1 MAAGHG
7 NTPAAWTA
15 VGIAMLGF
23 VVGSVALLQVPTQM
37 TLLWI
42 GIIIA
47 VVAIGVGYYS
57 FHGTLQTKAT
67 ELSPTARGTAVAL
80 FAFSLFLGQGLGA
93 AAMGTT
99 DWCWKKPRPP

>member
-15 VGIAMLGF
+15 VAVAMLGF
-23 VVGSVALLQVPTQM
+23 VVGSIALLRTPAQM

-47 VVAIGVGYYS
+47 VI
-57 FHGTLQTKAT
+57 
-67 ELSPTARGTAVAL
+67 
-80 FAFSLFLGQGLGA
+80 AFPLFLVLSKLGLNSSEH
-93 AAMGTT
+93 
-99 DWCWKKPRPP
+99 

>member
-15 VGIAMLGF
+15 VSVAMLGF
-23 VVGSVALLQVPTQM
+23 VVGSVALLQVPTQR

-47 VVAIGVGYYS
+47 VVAFPLYLVLAKLG
-57 FHGTLQTKAT
+57 FAT
-67 ELSPTARGTAVAL
+67 SEH
-80 FAFSLFLGQGLGA
+80 
-93 AAMGTT
+93 
-99 DWCWKKPRPP
+99 

>member
-15 VGIAMLGF
+15 VAIAMLGF

-47 VVAIGVGYYS
+47 VVA
-57 FHGTLQTKAT
+57 F
-67 ELSPTARGTAVAL
+67 P
-80 FAFSLFLGQGLGA
+80 LFLVLSKLGLNA
-93 AAMGTT
+93 S
-99 DWCWKKPRPP
+99 DH

>member
-15 VGIAMLGF
+15 VAVAMVGF

-42 GIIIA
+42 GIIVA
-47 VVAIGVGYYS
+47 VVA
-57 FHGTLQTKAT
+57 F
-67 ELSPTARGTAVAL
+67 P
-80 FAFSLFLGQGLGA
+80 LFLVLSKLGFH
-93 AAMGTT
+93 
-99 DWCWKKPRPP
+99 PSEH

>member
-15 VGIAMLGF
+15 VAIAMVGF

-47 VVAIGVGYYS
+47 VVA
-57 FHGTLQTKAT
+57 F
-67 ELSPTARGTAVAL
+67 P
-80 FAFSLFLGQGLGA
+80 LFLVLSKLGFNSS
-93 AAMGTT
+93 
-99 DWCWKKPRPP
+99 DH

>member
-15 VGIAMLGF
+15 VGVAMLGF
-23 VVGSVALLQVPTQM
+23 VVGSIALLQTPAQM

-47 VVAIGVGYYS
+47 VIAFPLFRV
-57 FHGTLQTKAT
+57 
-67 ELSPTARGTAVAL
+67 LSK
-80 FAFSLFLGQGLGA
+80 LGFN
-93 AAMGTT
+93 TSEH
-99 DWCWKKPRPP
+99 